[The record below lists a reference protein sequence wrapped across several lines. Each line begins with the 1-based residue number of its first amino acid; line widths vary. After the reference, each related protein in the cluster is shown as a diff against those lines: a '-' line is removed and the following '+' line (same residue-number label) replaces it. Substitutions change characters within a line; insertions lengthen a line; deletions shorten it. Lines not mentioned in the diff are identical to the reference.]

1 VVGAALTR
9 DGIPRQALLK
19 ARREDVIAVSPS
31 VVAEIHDVLARPKFV
46 HVLSTEDRAVVLGL
60 LMDAAVW
67 VRPTVP
73 ISDCRD
79 AKDNQYLELAL
90 AASADVII
98 SSDNDLLVLDPWRG
112 IRIMRPADYLAMG

>member
-1 VVGAALTR
+1 MTR
-9 DGIPRQALLK
+9 DGMPRQALLK

-46 HVLSTEDRAVVLGL
+46 HVLSTEDLAVVLGL

>member
-1 VVGAALTR
+1 MTR
-9 DGIPRQALLK
+9 DGMPRQALLK

-31 VVAEIHDVLARPKFV
+31 VVAEIHEEIHNVLARPKFV
-46 HVLSTEDRAVVLGL
+46 HVLSTEDLAVVLGL